1 MFGGD
6 GDNMAYSRLRAFAVV
21 ALTAGTVL
29 IAGGCDS
36 GGGDHDT
43 YGGGLKTPA
52 ARAGYK
58 SGRFGEAG
66 DLYDKGYTMKQACE
80 AAQRDYILS
89 GDVTDDEVM
98 QFGIGCYSG
107 VCNDKP
113 DCRIS

>member
-1 MFGGD
+1 
-6 GDNMAYSRLRAFAVV
+6 MAHSRLRTFTVV
-21 ALTAGTVL
+21 ALAAAAVL
-29 IAGGCDS
+29 IAAGCDT
-36 GGGDHDT
+36 GGDHDT

-58 SGRFGEAG
+58 SGRFGLAG

-80 AAQRDYILS
+80 RAQRDYILS

-107 VCNDKP
+107 VCDDKP